1 MLEKYSFT
9 ESANSEDDE
18 HALLKPPDMV
28 GDQHQLECSISHRC
42 EHIPL
47 LENKTPV
54 GGFLW
59 HFR

>member
-1 MLEKYSFT
+1 MLEKYSST

-28 GDQHQLECSISHRC
+28 DDKYQLVCPIPHCC
-42 EHIPL
+42 EHLPL
-47 LENKTPV
+47 LENKRAI
-54 GGFLW
+54 GFFVW